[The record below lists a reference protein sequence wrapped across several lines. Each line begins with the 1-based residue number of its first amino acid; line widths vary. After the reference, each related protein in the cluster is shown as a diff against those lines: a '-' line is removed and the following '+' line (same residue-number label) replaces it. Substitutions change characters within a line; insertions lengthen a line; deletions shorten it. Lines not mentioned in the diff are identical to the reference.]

1 VASDRPPFASVDE
14 VRDALKQLGYLD
26 SGLDRFVLGGAGQHS
41 LVRTCMA
48 VAWRVGLVAGPL
60 LGTTLAVAALTLD
73 RRLPAEPT
81 DVLVLAAY
89 AALALGLVA
98 GVAAFVAGLA
108 VAWLGRRLGPGAGGA
123 LSRGVGLT
131 LALGGLGYG
140 ALWWRSR
147 GLGAPL
153 ALQALALVV
162 ALGLSLVLARFGS
175 LAAVAVLSVVDGG
188 RLPQA
193 RLSRRHVL
201 SAVASAAV
209 LCALGLAASYS
220 ASRTEVE
227 PPDFAVV
234 PTGVRVRV
242 VGIDGLEWRMTQQ
255 MLALGRMPHLAGLLA
270 SGAHA
275 RLHVESERVPAI
287 VWTTIATGRGPE
299 AHGVRAVGARRLAGM
314 KTAVGF
320 DSAGGRLLSALG
332 DAADLLRLTRPQPPT
347 SVLRGVKTFWNV
359 ASEKGLRVG
368 VVNWWATWPAAPVNG
383 FVVTDRAFFKLDRG
397 GEPDREVF
405 PPDLFPRLKPLVGS
419 GGEDSLPRRLDR
431 FTLEAPGAIGGAP
444 PDLEALYLPGLDI
457 FTEKEMGAAAAADL
471 AGLEDRLSAVR
482 GYYQFVDE
490 CIGEAVAGR
499 GAGDVVALVGDPGRL
514 ARGAGNPTEGLLV
527 LDGGPLLAG
536 DLGEATERDLAPTI
550 LHLVGLPTSRELGGR
565 VLDSSLEPAFRAK
578 HPVRVVPS
586 FGRRPAA
593 RAAESAFDDQMIQE
607 LRSLG
612 YIN

>member
-1 VASDRPPFASVDE
+1 VASDRPPFASVDD
-14 VRDALKQLGYLD
+14 VRDALKRLGYLD
-26 SGLDRFVLGGAGQHS
+26 SGLDRFVLGGAGRHT
-41 LVRTCMA
+41 LVRTCLA

-81 DVLVLAAY
+81 DIIVLAAY
-89 AALALGLVA
+89 AAMVLGLAA
-98 GVAAFVAGLA
+98 GAAAFGAGLA
-108 VAWLGRRLGPGAGGA
+108 AGWLGKRLGPGAGAA

-153 ALQALALVV
+153 GVQALALAV

-193 RLSRRHVL
+193 SLSRRHVL
-201 SAVASAAV
+201 AAVASAAL
-209 LCALGLAASYS
+209 LCALAVAASYS
-220 ASRTEVE
+220 AARADAE

-242 VGIDGLEWRMTQQ
+242 VGIDGLERRMTEQ
-255 MLALGRMPHLAGLLA
+255 MLARGAMPHLAHLLA

-275 RLHVESERVPAI
+275 RLRVEPERVPAI

-314 KTAVGF
+314 TTAVGF

-359 ASEKGLRVG
+359 ASEKGLGVG

-383 FVVTDRAFFKLDRG
+383 FMVTDRAFFKLDRG
-397 GEPDREVF
+397 EEPDREVF
-405 PPDLFPRLKPLVGS
+405 PPDLFERLKPLVGS
-419 GGEDSLPRRLDR
+419 GGDLPRRLDR
-431 FTLEAPGAIGGAP
+431 FAIEAPRVIGGAP

-471 AGLEDRLSAVR
+471 AGLEDRLSEVR
-482 GYYQFVDE
+482 RYYEFVDG
-490 CIGEAVAGR
+490 CIGQAVADQGQ
-499 GAGDVVALVGDPGRL
+499 GDVVALLGDPGRL
-514 ARGAGNPTEGLLV
+514 AREGGSAAEGLLV
-527 LDGGPLLAG
+527 LSGGPVLPG
-536 DLGEATERDLAPTI
+536 DLGSATERDLAPTI

-565 VLDSSLEPAFRAK
+565 VLESSLDPTFRAR
-578 HPVRVVPS
+578 HPVRVVSS

-593 RAAESAFDDQMIQE
+593 GVTESAFDDQMIQE

>member
-1 VASDRPPFASVDE
+1 MASDRPPFASVDE

-26 SGLDRFVLGGAGQHS
+26 SGLDRFVLGGAGRHS
-41 LVRTCMA
+41 LIRTCLA

-73 RRLPAEPT
+73 RRLPAT
-81 DVLVLAAY
+81 DVIVLAAY
-89 AALALGLVA
+89 AAIALGLVA
-98 GVAAFVAGLA
+98 GTAAFVAGLA
-108 VAWLGRRLGPGAGGA
+108 AAWLGKRLGPGAGAA

-153 ALQALALVV
+153 EVQALALVV

-175 LAAVAVLSVVDGG
+175 LAAVAVLSVVEGG
-188 RLPQA
+188 RLPRA
-193 RLSRRHVL
+193 SLSRRHVL
-201 SAVASAAV
+201 LAVASAAL
-209 LCALGLAASYS
+209 LCALGVAASYS
-220 ASRTEVE
+220 AAGADAET
-227 PPDFAVV
+227 PDFAVI
-234 PTGVRVRV
+234 PTGLRVRV
-242 VGIDGLEWRMTQQ
+242 LGIDGLEGRMTAQ
-255 MLALGRMPHLAGLLA
+255 MLARGRMPHLARLMA

-275 RLHVESERVPAI
+275 RLRVEPEPVPAI

-314 KTAVGF
+314 RTTVGL
-320 DSAGGRLLSALG
+320 DSAGGRFLSALG

-397 GEPDREVF
+397 GEGDREIF
-405 PPDLFPRLKPLVGS
+405 PPDLFARLKHLVGS
-419 GGEDSLPRRLDR
+419 GAEGLPRRLDR
-431 FTLEAPGAIGGAP
+431 FAIEAPRAIDGAT

-471 AGLEDRLSAVR
+471 AGLEERLSEVR
-482 GYYQFVDE
+482 GYYEFVDE
-490 CIGEAVAGR
+490 CLGR
-499 GAGDVVALVGDPGRL
+499 ALSDREPGDVVVLLGDPGRL
-514 ARGAGNPTEGLLV
+514 PRAGGGVAEGLLV
-527 LDGGPLLAG
+527 LEGGPVLPG
-536 DLGEATERDLAPTI
+536 DLGEATERDLAPTV

-565 VLDSSLEPAFRAK
+565 VLDASLDPAFRDR

-586 FGRRPAA
+586 FGRRAA
-593 RAAESAFDDQMIQE
+593 SPAAESAFDDQMIQE